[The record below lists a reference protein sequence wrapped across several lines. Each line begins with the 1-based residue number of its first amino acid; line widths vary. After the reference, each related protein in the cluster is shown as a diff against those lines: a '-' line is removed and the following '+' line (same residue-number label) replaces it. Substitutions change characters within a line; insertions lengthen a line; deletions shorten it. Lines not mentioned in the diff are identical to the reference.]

1 MMSQRDSR
9 SLGAGDLPR
18 ATPRAQGKEPVGE
31 GGIPADLRRF
41 IERHLVSGA
50 HVEVLLLLQSVSDR
64 GWTAAEVS
72 RELRI
77 HTDQAARILS
87 RCVRSGFVRGLDGRY
102 RYSPRTATVGAHVE
116 ALARLYPAYRLAVIS
131 IIYAQPSA
139 PLRDFSDAF
148 DLRAPNEQ

>member
-1 MMSQRDSR
+1 MSQRDSR
-9 SLGAGDLPR
+9 ASRRGEVPG
-18 ATPRAQGKEPVGE
+18 ATPPAQGEEPVGE
-31 GGIPADLRRF
+31 GGIPAHLRRF
-41 IERHLVSGA
+41 IERHFLSGA
-50 HVEVLLLLQSVSDR
+50 HVEVLLLLKAVSDR

-77 HTDQAARILS
+77 DTDQAARILS
-87 RCVRSGFVRGLDGRY
+87 GFLRSGFVRGLNDHY

-131 IIYAQPSA
+131 VIYAQPTA

-148 DLRAPNEQ
+148 NLRAPNQR

>member
-9 SLGAGDLPR
+9 SSRSEPPGATLR
-18 ATPRAQGKEPVGE
+18 EEPVGE
-31 GGIPADLRRF
+31 GEIPAHLRRF
-41 IERHLVSGA
+41 IERHFVSGA
-50 HVEVLLLLQSVSDR
+50 HVEVLLLLRSVSDR

-77 HTDQAARILS
+77 DTDQAARILS
-87 RCVRSGFVRGLDGRY
+87 RFVRSGFVRGLGDRY
-102 RYSPRTATVGAHVE
+102 GYSPRTAAVSAHIE

-131 IIYAQPSA
+131 IIYAQPTA

-148 DLRAPNEQ
+148 NLRAPNEQ